1 MYLHIAK
8 ILMVG
13 EQDLQ
18 GKNTGKCVDT
28 VWIDS
33 VGAVS
38 WILIISM
45 IANSAET
52 IVQ

>member
-1 MYLHIAK
+1 
-8 ILMVG
+8 MVE

-18 GKNTGKCVDT
+18 GKNTGKCGDT

-33 VGAVS
+33 AGAVS
-38 WILIISM
+38 SILIISM